1 MCCLREASKNLCH
14 TCSLVGLVLVANC
27 WVFHRV
33 IAELPWFALN
43 CNGFAE
49 DCHVNASLYS
59 GSSVP
64 RLSLSCAVDLFVRG
78 KYLQWWIEYLA
89 GNFLSSV
96 ERAVWFFLVVYGK
109 VRKQTNRKWIVKQ
122 KGSQIKELENSQ
134 PCPYLGGHIIYR
146 KEYQGGD
153 WTFPYF
159 LMDSRGSGCSLACYK
174 EENDLGICPLII
186 MHGLN
191 FC

>member
-1 MCCLREASKNLCH
+1 MCCLREASRNLCH
-14 TCSLVGLVLVANC
+14 TSSLVGLVLVANW

-33 IAELPWFALN
+33 IAELPRFALN
-43 CNGFAE
+43 CIGFAE

-64 RLSLSCAVDLFVRG
+64 GLSLSCAVDLFVRG
-78 KYLQWWIEYLA
+78 KYLQRWIKCLA

-109 VRKQTNRKWIVKQ
+109 VRKQTNRKWIIKQ

-134 PCPYLGGHIIYR
+134 PCPYWAGHIIYR
-146 KEYQGGD
+146 QEYQGGD
-153 WTFPYF
+153 WIFPYF
-159 LMDSRGSGCSLACYK
+159 LMDSRGSGWSLTCYK
-174 EENDLGICPLII
+174 EENDLGICPLLIVP
-186 MHGLN
+186 GLN